1 MNPGGGQATNL
12 SEAELGRSAQRISL
26 PCVHCQLP
34 TDCPADQDPARV
46 FCCNGCRGAYEL
58 IGGLGLEEFYGL
70 RDQILG
76 HGGASV
82 GMSPRLAG
90 AKRFDGFDSD
100 AFLGP
105 SCPRL
110 QDDGTMVTEL
120 AVQGLHCA
128 ACAWLIENAAQ
139 QTQGWSAA
147 RVRMNDHTIQIAFDP
162 SVTPLSRIAGLL
174 DRLGYSLSPIS
185 SQREEPFLRENRRL
199 LIQIALAGFLAANA
213 MWIAVALYSGGGD
226 GSSIAPEHRIFFH
239 WFGMALGVASV
250 LGPGKTF
257 LRGAAASIRTRTP
270 HMDLPVALG
279 LLVGSVS
286 GVAAVL
292 TGKGDV
298 YFDSLSVLV
307 FFLLIGR
314 WIQFRQQHR
323 AADAIDL
330 LLRITPQHAQRVGGH
345 LDGDADGE
353 DSDDHGVC
361 ETVMVS
367 QLVPDDRVRV
377 AAGESIPVDGRIVR
391 GQSMID
397 RALLTGESRPE
408 PATIGDVVAAG
419 TVNLRGSIDI
429 CVDKVGRESR
439 IGKVLQSV
447 EDAMANKVPIALLAD
462 RIGGVFV
469 IVVTLLSSITFA
481 IWYSDGWTVAA
492 SNATALLIVACP
504 CALALATPLALAV
517 ALGRAAKRK
526 ILIRDGAA
534 IQRLASPGRLWF
546 DKTGTLTEG
555 RMRVDL
561 VAGEMEA
568 VRLAAHVERGCN
580 HPIADAILRF
590 VDPSD
595 CEVTDQK
602 LHHAPANNTTVVDGG
617 VCGTCENHDV
627 VVGNLT
633 LVQHSG
639 IHMPAPMTLA
649 YQSVLADNA
658 SAVIVAVDGVASA
671 VMRVHDPIQRD
682 AKNTV
687 QRIEAM
693 GWEVGILSGDH
704 ADVVASVAATLGIDS
719 SRAMGGLTPEDK
731 LAIVQNSNAKTTVM
745 IGDGAND
752 AAALAAA
759 DVGIAVRGGA
769 EVSLQAAPVFVA
781 SGETRSIA
789 DLFAASGRTVR
800 LIYVAMAVSL
810 AYNIAAVTLAM
821 SGQISPLLAAV
832 FMPISSISVL
842 SLTVAW
848 PIFGST
854 ANLKSA
860 K

>member
-1 MNPGGGQATNL
+1 
-12 SEAELGRSAQRISL
+12 
-26 PCVHCQLP
+26 
-34 TDCPADQDPARV
+34 
-46 FCCNGCRGAYEL
+46 
-58 IGGLGLEEFYGL
+58 LEEFYGL

-162 SVTPLSRIAGLL
+162 NVTPLSRIAGLL

-185 SQREEPFLRENRRL
+185 SQRDEPFLRENRRI

-226 GSSIAPEHRIFFH
+226 GSRIATEYRVFFH

-286 GVAAVL
+286 GIAAVL

-330 LLRITPQHAQRVGGH
+330 LLRITPQHAQRV
-345 LDGDADGE
+345 DGDLDK
-353 DSDDHGVC
+353 DTDDNGIC

-367 QLVPDDRVRV
+367 QLAAGDRVRV
-377 AAGESIPVDGRIVR
+377 AAGESIPVDGQIVR

-408 PATIGDVVAAG
+408 PATVGDNVAAG

-429 CVDKVGRESR
+429 CVDRVGRESR
-439 IGKVLQSV
+439 IGKVLESV

-469 IVVTLLSSITFA
+469 IVVMLLSSITFA
-481 IWYSDGWTVAA
+481 IWYSDGWTIAA

-534 IQRLASPGRLWF
+534 IQRLASPGKLWF

-561 VAGEMEA
+561 AAGDIDA
-568 VRLAAHVERGCN
+568 VRHAANVERGCN

-590 VDPSD
+590 FDPSD
-595 CEVTDQK
+595 PEVSDQE
-602 LHHAPANNTTVVDGG
+602 HHHTPDTTTTVVDGG
-617 VCGTCENHDV
+617 VRGTSKNQAV

-633 LVQHSG
+633 LVQQSG
-639 IHMPAPMTLA
+639 IHMPEPMMSA
-649 YQSVLADNA
+649 YQAVLADNA
-658 SAVIVAVDGVASA
+658 SAVIVAVDGTASA
-671 VMRVHDPIQRD
+671 VMRVHDPIRSD

-687 QRIEAM
+687 QRIESM

-704 ADVVASVAATLGIDS
+704 ADVVASVAETLGIDS

-731 LAIVQNSNAKTTVM
+731 LSIVQNSNAKTTVM

-789 DLFAASGRTVR
+789 ELFAAAGRTVR

-832 FMPISSISVL
+832 FMPLSSISVL

-854 ANLKSA
+854 ANVNPDE
-860 K
+860 